1 MTDEKKLELIEEVL
15 DVEPGSLTPDRELSS
30 IDEWDSLARLSLIV
44 MIDDECG
51 KTLTNDDIK
60 VLRTIQDIM
69 DVMG

>member
-1 MTDEKKLELIEEVL
+1 MSNEKKLELIEEVF
-15 DVEPGSLTPDRELSS
+15 DVEPGTLTSGMELSS
-30 IDEWDSLARLSLIV
+30 IDEWGSLTKLSLIV

-60 VLRTIQDIM
+60 VLNTIQDIM